1 MSVQT
6 GQVRMD
12 RRFMTGRQALL
23 LAIFL
28 LNVAAM
34 LALYFS
40 PLRDH
45 HVLPEGAA
53 IVAATAFAAG
63 FRRVYALLLPLL
75 SASVLVAMA
84 LAGYEGAGYPNFA
97 YVFLA
102 ASTVVAALAG
112 LAAGTRR

>member
-1 MSVQT
+1 VSVQT
-6 GQVRMD
+6 GPVRGD

-75 SASVLVAMA
+75 SASILVAMA
-84 LAGYEGAGYPNFA
+84 LAGYEGARYPNFA
-97 YVFLA
+97 YVYLA
-102 ASTVVAALAG
+102 ASTIIAALAG
-112 LAAGTRR
+112 LAAGPRR